1 MADIQSM
8 IEAHEHQWMRAWIGR
23 DVRTLKLLTAGNF
36 RMLVGSRPAVILDG
50 RSFVEAAASRFACAS
65 YRFGD
70 IYVRIHGKIVVFA
83 TQVELKMT
91 IDEQDISGEM
101 WMTDLWRK
109 SRIRGKWRMIE
120 RVLSDTHRG
129 IDMAPAVRSLQLWR

>member
-8 IEAHEHQWMRAWIGR
+8 IEAYEHQWMRAWINR
-23 DVRTLKLLTAGNF
+23 DARALKALTASNF

-50 RSFVEAAASRFACAS
+50 RSFLEAAVSRFACAS

-70 IYVRIHGKIVVFA
+70 IYVRVHGKMVLFG

-91 IDEQDISGEM
+91 IDDQDLGGEM

-109 SRIRGKWRMIE
+109 SRLRSKWRMID
-120 RVLSDTHRG
+120 RVLSGTHRSLEV
-129 IDMAPAVRSLQLWR
+129 APAVRSLQLWR